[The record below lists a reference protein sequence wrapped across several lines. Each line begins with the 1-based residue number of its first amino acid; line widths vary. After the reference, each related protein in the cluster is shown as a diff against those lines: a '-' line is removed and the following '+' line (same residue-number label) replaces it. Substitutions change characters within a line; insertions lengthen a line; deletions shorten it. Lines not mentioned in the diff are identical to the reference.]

1 MNLQRERTT
10 MHIDTTP
17 VTSRK
22 RTINQI
28 LIDEPEA
35 LSGDK

>member
-22 RTINQI
+22 RTINQM

-35 LSGDK
+35 LSSDK